1 MTRSPA
7 GLLREAISPFV
18 GGVLTL
24 GPVYSVALLFG
35 TGGGRWRNSARA
47 RLLRAP
53 TSQTHSSC
61 PFSLSDGIAGWVL

>member
-7 GLLREAISPFV
+7 GLLREAISPFA
-18 GGVLTL
+18 GGVSML
-24 GPVYSVALLFG
+24 GPVYSVALFG